1 MKYTSDC
8 LLNQKL
14 GQTEILSESSLKIL
28 FALFFGFSFG
38 FVLNERI
45 LAAEDGTQ
53 VHSVNRMF
61 FGKQRTYENSQGL
74 AAPQLKSNSDPN
86 SVENGVVLLDFYND
100 ACGPCRSMMPA
111 VNSLVQRGYRVSK
124 VNTDRFPDWANRFH
138 ITKIPCFVVIVD
150 GKEVARHVGITS
162 ESRLENMIVQA
173 GGSLMKVKQS
183 MPEAAPIKTQLA
195 ESAWVGR
202 ETKLSVQDIVAGK
215 YVFEDDLQSGSAK
228 PGSVMQQVKASSSIG
243 RDGNRALMEVSSGL
257 SQSQIPAQQRIAS
270 ENESSQI
277 TSRVL
282 SSTVRL
288 RVNDVQDGMMSA
300 GTGTGTLIDCREGH
314 ALVLTC
320 GHLFK
325 EYKRGDTIKI
335 EIFTEK
341 GVMEVPG
348 RYVNH
353 DEKRDLGLIS
363 FTVNVPV
370 VISPVA
376 GREFRLQQGMP
387 VTTAG
392 CSMGADPTIQT
403 GVITHLNR
411 FLGTP
416 NIEVSA
422 VPVQGRS
429 GGGMF
434 SQDGK
439 LLGVCFAAD
448 TEDQEG
454 IFTSVEAIHDYLCE
468 LRMEQF
474 VLSPRNDSLKG
485 QMQGEVEIAL
495 NDLPRSERSIVNN
508 GLKQAEPSTESLANS
523 NTVAPITGES
533 FHSSRMTP
541 FIPEKPLIGDEAPE
555 WPPRWKDEPSVGRVA
570 SESM

>member
-14 GQTEILSESSLKIL
+14 GKTGILSESSLKIL
-28 FALFFGFSFG
+28 FTLFFGFSFG
-38 FVLNERI
+38 FVLNETI
-45 LAAEDGTQ
+45 LAADEGPQ
-53 VHSVNRMF
+53 VHSVSRMF
-61 FGKQRTYENSQGL
+61 FGKQRTYENTQGL

-124 VNTDRFPDWANRFH
+124 VNTDRFPDWATRFH
-138 ITKIPCFVVIVD
+138 IVKIPCFVVIVD

-162 ESRLENMIVQA
+162 ESKLENMIVQA
-173 GGSLMKVKQS
+173 GGSLTPVKQS
-183 MPEAAPIKTQLA
+183 VPEAAPDKTQLA

-215 YVFEDDLQSGSAK
+215 YVFKEDLQSDPAK
-228 PGSVMQQVKASSSIG
+228 PDEVMRQVKASSSIG
-243 RDGNRALMEVSSGL
+243 RDGNRVFTEVCPEL
-257 SQSQIPAQQRIAS
+257 SQLQPPVQQRILS
-270 ENESSQI
+270 GNESSQI

-282 SSTVRL
+282 SSTVRIH
-288 RVNDVQDGMMSA
+288 VNDVQDGMMSS
-300 GTGTGTLIDCREGH
+300 GTGTGTLIDCRKGH

-325 EYKRGDTIKI
+325 EYKRGDTIKV

-363 FTVNVPV
+363 FTVNGPV
-370 VISPVA
+370 MISPIA
-376 GREFRLQQGMP
+376 GREYRLQQGMP

-392 CSMGADPTIQT
+392 CSHGADPTIQT

-429 GGGMF
+429 GGGLF

-439 LLGVCFAAD
+439 LLGVCSAAD
-448 TEDQEG
+448 IQDQEG
-454 IFTSVEAIHDYLCE
+454 LFMSLEAIHDYLDS
-468 LRMEQF
+468 LNMEHF
-474 VLSPRNDSLKG
+474 VLSPRNESLKDK
-485 QMQGEVEIAL
+485 MEIEEEIAL
-495 NDLPRSERSIVNN
+495 VDLPKTERSIVTD
-508 GLKQAEPSTESLANS
+508 GLKQAEPSTESLANAD
-523 NTVAPITGES
+523 TVAPIGEPT

-541 FIPEKPLIGDEAPE
+541 FGQEKPLIGDETPE
-555 WPPRWKDEPSVGRVA
+555 WPPRWKD
-570 SESM
+570 